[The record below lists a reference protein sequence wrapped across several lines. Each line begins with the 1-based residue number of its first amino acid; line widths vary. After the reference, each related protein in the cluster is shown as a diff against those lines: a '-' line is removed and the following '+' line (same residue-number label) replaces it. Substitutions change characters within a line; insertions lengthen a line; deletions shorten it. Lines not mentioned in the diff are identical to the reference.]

1 MNQGSR
7 LRAKG
12 EKIIFD
18 TEDGQKEY
26 LIKPLTN
33 AEFLELQELWDKKE
47 QNKANTLFVKYSLNR
62 DPKILKYMIDPKAEG
77 TEKPFEDEEIAQL
90 ETPFL
95 IQIMERASKVNGIDK
110 MLDFQ
115 RRTGMGDL
123 PKTSQP
129 ESKPNTFEEAASRLP
144 AARRLT

>member
-33 AEFLELQELWDKKE
+33 AEFLEIQELWDKKE
-47 QNKANTLFVKYSLNR
+47 QTKANTLFVKYSLNK
-62 DPKILKYMIDPKAEG
+62 DPKILKYMIDSTAKGA
-77 TEKPFEDEEIAQL
+77 EKPFEDEEIALL

-95 IQIMERASKVNGIDK
+95 IQIMEIASKVNGIDK
-110 MLDFQ
+110 MIDFQ
-115 RRTGMGDL
+115 KRTGMGDL

-129 ESKPNTFEEAASRLP
+129 ESKANTFEELASRLP
-144 AARRLT
+144 AGKKLT

>member
-12 EKIIFD
+12 EKIVFD
-18 TEDGQKEY
+18 TEDGEKEY

-33 AEFLELQELWDKKE
+33 SEFLELQGLWDKKE
-47 QNKANTLFVKYSLNR
+47 EKKANTLFVKYSLNR
-62 DPKILKYMIDPKAEG
+62 DPKILKYLIDPKAEG
-77 TEKPFEDEEIAQL
+77 AEKPFEDEEIAQL

-95 IQIMERASKVNGIDK
+95 IQIMEIASKVNGIDK

-115 RRTGMGDL
+115 KRTGMGDL
-123 PKTSQP
+123 PKASQP
-129 ESKPNTFEEAASRLP
+129 ESKPSTFEEMASRLP
-144 AARRLT
+144 PVKRLT